1 MVVLKN
7 VVFLSILILLTG
19 CGSKNYKLFQQQ
31 EESSSAQT
39 TVSKAQYQ
47 KDVNFESVISKN
59 DRVNITVY
67 VQSGKDSQQMTPI
80 LSGDMIN
87 SSAKV
92 ETKGLLVSKKGSV
105 ILPLV
110 GEVKISGLTQH
121 EATALLLKKYKKY
134 IRNPYVLI
142 EIQNQRIIVLGE
154 VKKPGI
160 VPIVNGNMNIIEVLA
175 RSGDFTDVASRDDI
189 LVVRGDLRN
198 PKIMQINLT
207 SLDAIKQTSLVLK
220 PNDIVYVQPS
230 SLKGINVAIKEG
242 LPILQVIT
250 NLLLSY
256 SIVTDD

>member
-19 CGSKNYKLFQQQ
+19 CGSKNYKLFQ
-31 EESSSAQT
+31 EKEDSSAEK
-39 TVSKAQYQ
+39 TVSKTQYE

-80 LSGDMIN
+80 LSGDML
-87 SSAKV
+87 SSGATV

-105 ILPLV
+105 ILPLI
-110 GEVKISGLTQH
+110 GEVEISGLTQN
-121 EATALLLKKYKKY
+121 EATSLLLKKYKKY

-160 VPIVNGNMNIIEVLA
+160 VPIINGNMNIIEVLA

-198 PKIMQINLT
+198 PKIMQIDLT
-207 SLDAIKQTSLVLK
+207 SLDAIRQTSLILK
-220 PNDIVYVQPS
+220 PNDIVYIQPS

-256 SIVTDD
+256 NIVTDD